1 MHLLPSLK
9 AEIKPG
15 NPAGGRRD
23 LASEYHT
30 SAMYAYINVYVYIYT
45 HRHTYMH
52 ISVHTHIYV
61 HTHKV

>member
-9 AEIKPG
+9 TEIKPG

-30 SAMYAYINVYVYIYT
+30 SPMYAYINMYVYIYT
-45 HRHTYMH
+45 HTD
-52 ISVHTHIYV
+52 THIDA
-61 HTHKV
+61 H